1 MDMRDPDFED
11 RKRLERFLKWREA
24 TGRHRGVRAR
34 AVRRVPS
41 IVRLDWR
48 VLFLCVGTVL
58 GVLTGLVA
66 GTLVRTP
73 FNKLAPLVA
82 DQTRPP
88 AKQLISPSR
97 NGASE
102 SARRGAV
109 GASVVVEPSRSVEK
123 VQTAAVEPKA
133 AEYGSPVKP
142 RRSARR
148 EPHTSRPPRQAVA
161 AGELP
166 ERSPSSALPRL
177 RENPT
182 DVGPSFHVRA
192 LPLAPR
198 PIPAPL
204 DQPQMPSESAGAA
217 GPSTASSPTV
227 VTLQVPSVPAPD
239 LPNEVTATKDVAA
252 AGGPFPPQPVPATL
266 GAGNTPHEA
275 ASATSLPPVAVVT
288 PALPPVPRGDI
299 AKSQR
304 AGRMG
309 TGKRLIGYMPEVRA
323 GKAIYRWVNSQPP
336 ADAGPRPPTPSPQAR

>member
-1 MDMRDPDFED
+1 MGMRDPDFED

-24 TGRHRGVRAR
+24 TGRHRGAR
-34 AVRRVPS
+34 
-41 IVRLDWR
+41 DWR

-73 FNKLAPLVA
+73 FNKLASLVA
-82 DQTRPP
+82 DQTPPP

-109 GASVVVEPSRSVEK
+109 DAAVVLEPSRSVEK
-123 VQTAAVEPKA
+123 VQTAAGEPKA

-148 EPHTSRPPRQAVA
+148 EPRTSRPPRQAVV

-177 RENPT
+177 RENPP
-182 DVGPSFHVRA
+182 DAGPPFHVSA
-192 LPLAPR
+192 VPLPPR

-204 DQPQMPSESAGAA
+204 DQPQMPSKSVGAA

-227 VTLQVPSVPAPD
+227 VTLEIPSVPPAD
-239 LPNEVTATKDVAA
+239 LPKEVTATEVTATKDVAA
-252 AGGPFPPQPVPATL
+252 AGAPFSPPAPPTL
-266 GAGNTPHEA
+266 ASNTPHEA
-275 ASATSLPPVAVVT
+275 ASVHIAPPVAVVT
-288 PALPPVPRGDI
+288 PALPPVPRADI

-304 AGRMG
+304 PG
-309 TGKRLIGYMPEVRA
+309 TMETVKRLIGYMPEVRA
-323 GKAIYRWVNSQPP
+323 GKAIYRWVKSQPP
-336 ADAGPRPPTPSPQAR
+336 ADLGARPSMPSPQAR

>member
-1 MDMRDPDFED
+1 MGMGDPDFEN

-24 TGRHRGVRAR
+24 AGRHRRPR
-34 AVRRVPS
+34 
-41 IVRLDWR
+41 DWR

-73 FNKLAPLVA
+73 FTKLAPLVA

-97 NGASE
+97 NWASE
-102 SARRGAV
+102 SAPRGAV

-123 VQTAAVEPKA
+123 GQTAAAEPKA
-133 AEYGSPVKP
+133 EEYRAPVKP
-142 RRSARR
+142 RRSARI
-148 EPHTSRPPRQAVA
+148 EPRTSRPPTRQAVA

-166 ERSPSSALPRL
+166 EQSPSSALPRL

-192 LPLAPR
+192 FPLPPL

-204 DQPQMPSESAGAA
+204 DQLPMPSESAGAA

-227 VTLQVPSVPAPD
+227 VMLEGPSVPAPD
-239 LPNEVTATKDVAA
+239 LPKEVTATKDVAA
-252 AGGPFPPQPVPATL
+252 AGAPLPPQPVPATL

-288 PALPPVPRGDI
+288 PALPPVLRADI

-304 AGRMG
+304 PG
-309 TGKRLIGYMPEVRA
+309 TMETVKRLIGYMPEVRA
-323 GKAIYRWVNSQPP
+323 GKAIYRWVKSQPP
-336 ADAGPRPPTPSPQAR
+336 ADPGARPSKPSPQAR

>member
-1 MDMRDPDFED
+1 MGMRDSDFED
-11 RKRLERFLKWREA
+11 RMRLERFLKWREA
-24 TGRHRGVRAR
+24 TGRYRGAR
-34 AVRRVPS
+34 
-41 IVRLDWR
+41 DWR

-66 GTLVRTP
+66 GTLIRTP
-73 FNKLAPLVA
+73 FNKRAPLVA

-88 AKQLISPSR
+88 ANQLISPSR

-109 GASVVVEPSRSVEK
+109 DAPVVVEPSRSVEK

-142 RRSARR
+142 RRSAARR
-148 EPHTSRPPRQAVA
+148 EPRTSRPPRQAVA

-177 RENPT
+177 RENPP

-192 LPLAPR
+192 VPLPPR

-204 DQPQMPSESAGAA
+204 DQPQMPSESDGAA

-227 VTLQVPSVPAPD
+227 VTVEVRSAPAAD
-239 LPNEVTATKDVAA
+239 LPKEVTTTKDVAA
-252 AGGPFPPQPVPATL
+252 AGAPFPPQPVPATPT
-266 GAGNTPHEA
+266 NPPHEA
-275 ASATSLPPVAVVT
+275 ASVHFAPPVAVVT
-288 PALPPVPRGDI
+288 PALPPVPPADI

-304 AGRMG
+304 PG
-309 TGKRLIGYMPEVRA
+309 TMETVKRLIGYMPEVRA
-323 GKAIYRWVNSQPP
+323 GKAIYRWVKSQPP
-336 ADAGPRPPTPSPQAR
+336 ADPGARSSTPSPQAR